1 MADSSTI
8 VLTGDNT
15 ENQIKIDLNVLEV
28 ILGIAAVKVEGVYE
42 MRGTLSS
49 TINQLFGR
57 NNKGKGVDLKVVDDR
72 LVANIYAYFDQDVS
86 VPKVAL
92 ALQQKLR
99 DQLLQ
104 MTNLK
109 LDEINVH
116 VVGLY
121 SPKVVKQSDAGSLFD
136 NNSQSKEPTN

>member
-8 VLTGDNT
+8 VLTGDNSQ
-15 ENQIKIDLNVLEV
+15 NQIKIDLNVLEV
-28 ILGIAAVKVEGVYE
+28 ILGIAAVKVDGVYE

-49 TINQLFGR
+49 TVNQLFGR
-57 NNKGKGVDLKVVDDR
+57 NNKGKGVDLKVVDDK
-72 LVANIYAYFDQDVS
+72 LVANVYAYFNQDVS

-99 DQLLQ
+99 DQLVQ
-104 MTNLK
+104 MTDLK

-121 SPKVVKQSDAGSLFD
+121 APKVAKQTASGSIFSEDAEK
-136 NNSQSKEPTN
+136 KEGN